1 MRACFSIRAG
11 PPVSPTPVT
20 SPSIVLDDEH
30 HHHRSRRERYA
41 LRTIKADVVCRMVLI
56 AVRLVSIPF
65 ALRLLGVERY
75 GLWLTAGSV
84 LTWLNLSQMGL
95 GDGLLNELAKAFGRN
110 DRASMQRHVSTAYC
124 CFALISLLAAACI
137 AALSHSSFVVTL
149 LGVQHAPH
157 LLHDAQTV
165 FLLTGLL
172 LAATLFVNASSAVW
186 AGLQE
191 TYLYYVFFS
200 IGNLAILGV
209 LAILSFTGANL
220 PVFTLAMGVPPLL
233 ITAGLTVYLFGW
245 RHPYLRPRLSLFDRN
260 SLRLLMNFGG
270 PLMVVQIADLAI
282 YNSSSPLIAAR
293 LGLAEVPRYAVAL
306 SIFMLVS
313 NFCNA
318 IARAY
323 LGGYVEA
330 CARND
335 WPWIKSATWRIR
347 RNTMALMG
355 AAVVP
360 IVWLG
365 PWALRVWAGKTV
377 VPSTELLACMA
388 VYCFLMVVTNT
399 NTVVLLGLGHPGLK
413 AALEVFIA
421 LAHIAG
427 FFLLMPRLHL
437 LALPIAGSIG
447 FMGDVI
453 VSSVFISRSVHQ
465 HLKAFP
471 AAPGVAQ
478 A

>member
-1 MRACFSIRAG
+1 MS
-11 PPVSPTPVT
+11 STPVT
-20 SPSIVLDDEH
+20 ALPAAAIEDDH
-30 HHHRSRRERYA
+30 HHHRTRRERFA
-41 LRTIKADVVCRMVLI
+41 LRTIKADVVCRIVLI

-75 GLWLTAGSV
+75 GLWITAGSV

-110 DRASMQRHVSTAYC
+110 DRTLMQRHVSTAYS
-124 CFALISLLAAACI
+124 CFALISLAAALII
-137 AALSHSSFVVTL
+137 AALSQTSFVVIF
-149 LGVQHAPH
+149 LGIQHTPH

-172 LAATLFVNASSAVW
+172 LAATLFVNASAAVW

-191 TYLYYVFFS
+191 TYLYYIFFS
-200 IGNLAILGV
+200 IGNLAILGALGI
-209 LAILSFTGANL
+209 LAFTGSNL
-220 PVFTLAMGVPPLL
+220 TVFTLAMGLPPLVV
-233 ITAGLTVYLFGW
+233 TAGLTIYLFGW
-245 RHPYLRPRLSLFDRN
+245 RHSNLRPRLSLFDRN

-270 PLMVVQIADLAI
+270 PLMVVQIADLI
-282 YNSSSPLIAAR
+282 IFNSSSPLIAAR
-293 LGLAEVPRYAVAL
+293 LGLGEVPRYAVAL

-335 WPWIKSATWRIR
+335 WAWIKSATWRIR
-347 RNTMALMG
+347 RNTMALM
-355 AAVVP
+355 AAAILP
-360 IVWLG
+360 IVFLG
-365 PWALRVWAGKTV
+365 PWALRVWAGKTI

-399 NTVVLLGLGHPGLK
+399 NTVVLLGLGHPRLK
-413 AALEVFIA
+413 ALLEVFIA
-421 LAHIAG
+421 AAHIAG
-427 FFLLMPRLHL
+427 FFLLMPRLQL
-437 LALPIAGSIG
+437 LALPVAGSIG
-447 FMGDVI
+447 FLGDIV
-453 VSSVFISRSVHQ
+453 VSSIFISRTVHKHVQ
-465 HLKAFP
+465 VHP
-471 AAPGVAQ
+471 APGTVQ

>member
-1 MRACFSIRAG
+1 
-11 PPVSPTPVT
+11 VSVT
-20 SPSIVLDDEH
+20 SLPVPALEEEH
-30 HHHRSRRERYA
+30 HHHRSRRERFA
-41 LRTIKADVVCRMVLI
+41 LRTIKADVVCRIVLI

-65 ALRLLGVERY
+65 ALHLLGVERY

-110 DRASMQRHVSTAYC
+110 DRPAMQRHVSTAYC
-124 CFALISLLAAACI
+124 CFAIISTLAAVVI
-137 AALSHSSFVVTL
+137 AALSHSPFVVTF

-172 LAATLFVNASSAVW
+172 LAATLFVNASASVW

-191 TYLYYVFFS
+191 TYLYYIFFS
-200 IGNLAILGV
+200 IGNLAVLGA
-209 LAILSFTGANL
+209 LFILSLTGANL
-220 PVFTLAMGVPPLL
+220 PVFTLAMALPPLL
-233 ITAGLTVYLFGW
+233 VTGGLTVYLFGW
-245 RHPYLRPRLSLFDRN
+245 RHPYLRPRFSLFDRN

-270 PLMVVQIADLAI
+270 PLMVVQIADLVI

-293 LGLAEVPRYAVAL
+293 LGVGEVPRYAVAL

-330 CARND
+330 CARHD
-335 WPWIKSATWRIR
+335 WTWIKSATWRIR
-347 RNTMALMG
+347 RNTMALM
-355 AAVVP
+355 AAAIVP

-365 PWALRVWAGKTV
+365 PWALRVWAGKTI

-399 NTVVLLGLGHPGLK
+399 NTVVLLGLGYPRLK

-421 LAHIAG
+421 LTHIAG

-437 LALPIAGSIG
+437 LALPVAGSIG
-447 FMGDVI
+447 FLGDVV
-453 VSSVFISRSVHQ
+453 VSSIFISRSVHK
-465 HLKAFP
+465 HLEA
-471 AAPGVAQ
+471 AQ